1 MAINVSELTPSDSQK
16 GNDLNRSS
24 SAGHGLVTRLSV
36 VRQDSLVVPDLGPG
50 NNDDRGG
57 TELSSDLSQDS
68 QHAPLTFAASAL
80 SKVLPEGLR
89 DRRLTTLQRVKT
101 VGRTRSHGALYP
113 VVSTN
118 PMNNAQELAKLNRR
132 MAAVEPK
139 TRRLRIN

>member
-1 MAINVSELTPSDSQK
+1 MAINVSELTPPDFQK
-16 GNDLNRSS
+16 GNDLNHSS

-50 NNDDRGG
+50 NNDGRGG

-89 DRRLTTLQRVKT
+89 DRSLTTLQRVKT

-113 VVSTN
+113 VVSK
-118 PMNNAQELAKLNRR
+118 PKNNAQELAKLNRR